1 MQRIRKHVPSP
12 GLVVAVIALVVAL
25 GGTSYAAFG
34 LGKLTTKA
42 KDKTVGVGKL
52 TYVTGGEVSGPS
64 ATPKDAI
71 VTCPTG
77 LKPIG
82 GGSTR
87 TGDVDLHASHL
98 TPSGW
103 KAVAT
108 LLTAN
113 DKFRAVVACARSRV
127 VTGTPPA

>member
-12 GLVVAVIALVVAL
+12 GLVVAIVALVVAL

-52 TYVTGGEVSGPS
+52 TYVTGGEVSGPGV
-64 ATPKDAI
+64 KDAI
-71 VTCPTG
+71 ATCPSG
-77 LKPIG
+77 LRPIG

-87 TGDVDLHASHL
+87 TGTVDLHASHP
-98 TPSGW
+98 TPAGW
-103 KAVAT
+103 KAVANLVAPT
-108 LLTAN
+108 

-127 VTGTPPA
+127 VTNAPPA